1 MMNILRKLIAC
12 AIMMTL
18 LALTGA
24 PASVKAEEGEASRV
38 VIRCLGDFIIHDP
51 LLQAAQTADG
61 GYDFYQMIA
70 PVADLIADADFTVA
84 NVDGTIGASDVYTGY
99 PRFNSPVALLDAL
112 QEAGVDMLTLANNHA
127 LDSDYE
133 GLITQ
138 MNLLDARGMA
148 HIGTA
153 RTQEES
159 DTPYVREINGIR
171 IGFLNYTTHANGR
184 ENSCGKDAATFGLN
198 LVFKNADFE
207 GDAQA
212 LRDAGAEVIV
222 AFMHWGTEY
231 DRTEHEEQRVLTT
244 RLARAG
250 VDIVVG
256 GHPHAI
262 QRINWRE
269 ATRTHDGGKQR
280 TLVCYSRG
288 NFLSNQQSRY
298 QNCGIIFEF
307 TLEKDENGNITVQS
321 PGYIPVFVW
330 REELKNGYS
339 YQVLASERALNN
351 APEGMSKEVLSW
363 IRTSWNDTISHL
375 STKSSAADCIHVE

>member
-1 MMNILRKLIAC
+1 MMNILRRLTAGAMALI
-12 AIMMTL
+12 L
-18 LALTGA
+18 LALAGACA
-24 PASVKAEEGEASRV
+24 PALAEGETNKV
-38 VIRCLGDFIIHDP
+38 VFRCVGDFIIHDP
-51 LLQAAQTADG
+51 LLEAARTADG

-70 PVADLIADADFTVA
+70 PVADLIGDADFTVA
-84 NVDGTIGASDVYTGY
+84 NVDGTIAASDAYTGY
-99 PRFNSPVALLDAL
+99 PRFNSPVELLDAL
-112 QEAGVDMLTLANNHA
+112 QMAGVDMLTMANNHA
-127 LDSDYE
+127 LDSDFD
-133 GLITQ
+133 GLIRQ
-138 MNLLDARGMA
+138 MDLLDERGMA

-231 DRTEHEEQRVLTT
+231 DRMAHDEQKVLTT

-250 VDIVVG
+250 VDVVVG

-307 TLEKDENGNITVQS
+307 TLEKDADGNITVQS

-375 STKSSAADCIHVE
+375 STSASAADCIHVE

>member
-1 MMNILRKLIAC
+1 MNTLRRLTAC
-12 AIMMTL
+12 AIAVILFVM
-18 LALTGA
+18 AGACA
-24 PASVKAEEGEASRV
+24 PAMAEESETDKV

-51 LLQAAQTADG
+51 LLEAAKTADG
-61 GYDFYQMIA
+61 GYDFYSMIA
-70 PVADLIADADFTVA
+70 PVADLIGDADYTIA
-84 NVDGTIGASDVYTGY
+84 NVDGTIGASETYSGY

-112 QEAGVDMLTLANNHA
+112 EAAGVDMLTLANNHA
-127 LDSDYE
+127 LDSEYE
-133 GLITQ
+133 GLIRQ
-138 MNLLDARGMA
+138 MDLLDARGMA

-159 DTPYVREINGIR
+159 DTPFILEINGIR

-207 GDAQA
+207 GDAQR

-222 AFMHWGTEY
+222 ALMHWGTEY
-231 DRTEHEEQRVLTT
+231 DRTEHDEQRVLTT
-244 RLARAG
+244 RLGRAG
-250 VDIVVG
+250 VDVVVG

-262 QRINWRE
+262 QKIQWRE

-307 TLEKDENGNITVQS
+307 TLERKADGSIEVHS
-321 PGYIPVFVW
+321 PGYIPIFVW
-330 REELKNGYS
+330 REEVNGKYS
-339 YQVLASERALNN
+339 YQVVASERAMNN
-351 APEGMSKEVLSW
+351 TPEGMSKEVLSW
-363 IRTSWNDTISHL
+363 IKTSWNDTNAHL
-375 STKSSAADCIHVE
+375 STASSAAECIHIE